1 MFRGKKKIEVSNEEL
16 RIIRIALVDFRNRL
30 IAENKYA
37 DVVNETIIKLKN
49 KMKVDKYELNT
60 MIQGVFEK
68 EQSMKANNEDTSIID
83 DLLLNLINVSES
95 MSKS

>member
-16 RIIRIALVDFRNRL
+16 RIIRIALVDFRNKL

-95 MSKS
+95 MSK